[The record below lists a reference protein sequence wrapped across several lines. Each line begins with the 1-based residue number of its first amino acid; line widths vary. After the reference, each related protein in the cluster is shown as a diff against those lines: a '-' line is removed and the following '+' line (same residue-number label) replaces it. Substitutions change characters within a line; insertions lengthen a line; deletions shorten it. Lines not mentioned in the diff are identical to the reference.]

1 MVATARTVGRGMD
14 CDNSPMHNL
23 PPLPCYLNGDYTVLP
38 EAKVSVMDRG
48 FIFGDGVYEVVPVY
62 GGRPFRFDA
71 HLARLDRNLALTRFP
86 QPHSHAQWL
95 DITHKLIAAY
105 AVSKRAIAEST
116 DQLIYIQIT
125 RGVAMRDH
133 AMPPGLTP
141 TVFAMSNAMKLP
153 TQEQRTQGVACVTAE
168 DFRWEKANIKS
179 TSLLGAVFARQISVD
194 AGAVETVMF
203 RGDYLSEAAA
213 SNVWI
218 VKDGAL
224 MGPPK
229 DNLVL
234 EGVRYALMEEIC
246 RDAGIPFVLRR
257 ITKDEVLHADELLL
271 SSATK
276 EVLAITLLDGQPVGH
291 GLGKG
296 VPGPIY
302 QALFEGY
309 QRAKA
314 SLTGSAPA
322 L

>member
-1 MVATARTVGRGMD
+1 
-14 CDNSPMHNL
+14 MHNL

-62 GGRPFRFDA
+62 GGQPFRFDA
-71 HLARLDRNLALTRFP
+71 HLARLDRNLALTRIP

-105 AVSKRAIAEST
+105 AVSTGATAEST